1 MSRIT
6 MHPRVLIVQK
16 AGLELAEAFIE
27 ISKKY
32 ELTPIEEAAI
42 LSGRVGEALKYAIR
56 YERHRNY
63 EKRGGEE

>member
-1 MSRIT
+1 
-6 MHPRVLIVQK
+6 
-16 AGLELAEAFIE
+16 LAEAFIE